1 MKADFIKN
9 LSYSS
14 AVLRLVLALV
24 IFPHGA
30 QKMLGWFGGFGFEG
44 TMNYFTGTVGLPY
57 ALGVLVILIEFCGP
71 ILLILGSFTR
81 VTAAA
86 TFFLFGGI
94 LITSHLD
101 NGFFMNWFGNQ
112 PGEGYEFD
120 LLVLAMSLAL
130 TIQGPGKITITKFSR
145 KLDLLDNV
153 TP

>member
-1 MKADFIKN
+1 MKTDFIKN

-57 ALGVLVILIEFCGP
+57 ALGVLVILIEFFGP
-71 ILLILGSFTR
+71 ILFVLGSFTR
-81 VTAAA
+81 VTAVA
-86 TFFLFGGI
+86 TFILFAGI
-94 LITSHLD
+94 LVTSHLD

-112 PGEGYEFD
+112 AGEGYEFD

-130 TIQGPGKITITKFSR
+130 AIQGAGKITLNKFSR
-145 KLDLLDNV
+145 KLNLLDNV